1 MLEDIRAMTRQTLWE
16 TVEEGQ
22 QDQDNN
28 SIPLLEDLK
37 KELLKF
43 LQLINKRRFQLMGR

>member
-22 QDQDNN
+22 QDQDDN

-43 LQLINKRRFQLMGR
+43 LPPINEQLF